1 MSTIN
6 ILELK
11 AVLLGLQA
19 LFFRVYNAHIR
30 IKSDSSTVVCYINYK
45 GGSKSKPCD
54 KLSIELWYWCLKR
67 NNIVPAEH
75 VRGTHNLEA
84 DLKSRNFDI
93 ALSGVLMTQF
103 FS

>member
-1 MSTIN
+1 MLI
-6 ILELK
+6 
-11 AVLLGLQA
+11 LGLSLTQA
-19 LFFRVYNAHIR
+19 LWFVTLI
-30 IKSDSSTVVCYINYK
+30 TK
-45 GGSKSKPCD
+45 GGSKSKPRD

-93 ALSGVLMTQF
+93 ALCGVLMTQF
-103 FS
+103 FHEIIPTTFLLQ